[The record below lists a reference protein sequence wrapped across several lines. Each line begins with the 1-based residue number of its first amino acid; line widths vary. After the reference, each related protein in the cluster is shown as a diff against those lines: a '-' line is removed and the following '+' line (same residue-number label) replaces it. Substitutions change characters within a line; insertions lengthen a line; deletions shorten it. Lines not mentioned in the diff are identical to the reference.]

1 MNDGRF
7 KAGEERT
14 KLAGKKG
21 GSTPHATGTKTGQVY
36 RYKGFIIKWD
46 GRRHLWQAKDGA
58 TTLYSRSHHQ
68 AQKDITAYRQEHQ
81 EFIET
86 EVENG

>member
-7 KAGEERT
+7 KPGEERT

-36 RYKGFIIKWD
+36 RYKGFVIKWD

-58 TTLYSRSHHQ
+58 TTLYSRSYKETTEMVTKHRE
-68 AQKDITAYRQEHQ
+68 DHQ

-86 EVENG
+86 TPEGV

>member
-7 KAGEERT
+7 KQGDKRA

-21 GSTPHATGTKTGQVY
+21 GSAPKKTGTKTGMIY
-36 RYKGFIIKWD
+36 RHKGFVIKWD
-46 GRRHLWQAKDGA
+46 GRRKMWQSKDGA

-68 AQKDITAYRQEHQ
+68 ALQDIAAYRQEHQ

-86 EVENG
+86 EVE